1 MATEIKH
8 SEREHALLSASGAH
22 RWLICTPSARL
33 EEQFSDTTSEY
44 AKEGTLAHEIAE
56 LKLRKYY
63 IEPMSQSTFTRRLNK
78 FKKHDLFQEEMLKH
92 TDTYLE
98 YLQSITLPMPFTPYV
113 AIEQR
118 IDYSAY
124 VPEGF
129 GTVDCLI
136 IGGDTLYVTDF
147 KYGKGVPVSAENNP
161 QMMLYALGA
170 YTKYNFLYPIKN
182 VHMAIIQPRLYNISD
197 WTCSIEELLAWGE
210 EIKPIAQKAFT
221 GEGDYVPG
229 EHCKFCRAKA
239 QCRAR
244 AAKYLELDFG
254 MPKPSLLSNEE
265 IGEVLEKAIALEA
278 WVKDLKDYALTEVL
292 KGNDI
297 PGWKAVEGRTTRIF
311 VDQDKA
317 FEHLKQNGIDES
329 LLYERVPLT
338 VAKLEKQLGKKEF
351 KSLLENA
358 GFVEKSPGKP
368 ALVPASDKRQAITPS
383 AERDFA

>member
-33 EEQFSDTTSEY
+33 EDQFSDTTSEY

-129 GTVDCLI
+129 GTVDSLI
-136 IGGDTLYVTDF
+136 
-147 KYGKGVPVSAENNP
+147 
-161 QMMLYALGA
+161 
-170 YTKYNFLYPIKN
+170 
-182 VHMAIIQPRLYNISD
+182 
-197 WTCSIEELLAWGE
+197 
-210 EIKPIAQKAFT
+210 
-221 GEGDYVPG
+221 
-229 EHCKFCRAKA
+229 
-239 QCRAR
+239 
-244 AAKYLELDFG
+244 
-254 MPKPSLLSNEE
+254 
-265 IGEVLEKAIALEA
+265 
-278 WVKDLKDYALTEVL
+278 
-292 KGNDI
+292 
-297 PGWKAVEGRTTRIF
+297 
-311 VDQDKA
+311 
-317 FEHLKQNGIDES
+317 
-329 LLYERVPLT
+329 
-338 VAKLEKQLGKKEF
+338 
-351 KSLLENA
+351 
-358 GFVEKSPGKP
+358 
-368 ALVPASDKRQAITPS
+368 
-383 AERDFA
+383 